1 MKSIELINVKKKYD
15 KKTVVNIN
23 ELSIGEKEI
32 YGLIGPNGAGK
43 STIMKMIC
51 GLLENNGGDILIGNR
66 PMNRKNR
73 IELLK
78 NIGSL
83 IEEPSYYDNL
93 TGYENLRIIKEL
105 KNLKESDIDK
115 ALEIVGLTA
124 NKNKLVKKYS
134 LGMKQRLAIAI
145 AIIGLPKI
153 IILDE
158 PTNGLDPKVKDE
170 IRNLIKD
177 LPKKYDTTVMV
188 SSHDLDQIEKM
199 VDKIGIIGNGHILYQ
214 GSIKDFKD
222 MYSSNIYLRTSNN
235 IEALN
240 IINMGIIENDLIKI
254 PYLKDIN
261 ISNIIVSLI
270 QNNILVYRIFE
281 KQKSLEEL
289 FLDFTEGENL

>member
-170 IRNLIKD
+170 IRNLIKN